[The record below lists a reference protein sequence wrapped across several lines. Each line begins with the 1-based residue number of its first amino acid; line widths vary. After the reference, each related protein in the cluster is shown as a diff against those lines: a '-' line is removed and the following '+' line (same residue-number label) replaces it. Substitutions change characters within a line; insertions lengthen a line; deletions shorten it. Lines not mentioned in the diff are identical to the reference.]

1 MDEIGDFMS
10 SPVLTVDSES
20 TVQEAAQFM
29 HLHNIGS
36 AIVNKFDQ
44 PIGIVTE
51 KHLTQ
56 KVVAGRLD
64 PDTTEVTEIMDDEMP
79 TMDRYLPM
87 DEANEFMHK
96 NKIRHLTIT
105 EEEKIVGML
114 SVKDL
119 VGYYTKTFK
128 MVE

>member
-29 HLHNIGS
+29 LLHNIGS
-36 AIVNKFDQ
+36 VIVNKFEK
-44 PIGIVTE
+44 PVGIVTE
-51 KHLTQ
+51 KDLTQ
-56 KVVAGRLD
+56 KVVAGGID
-64 PDTTEVTEIMDDEMP
+64 PDTTPVTEIMDGEVP
-79 TMDRYLPM
+79 TMDRDLPI
-87 DEANEFMHK
+87 DEANEFMYRK
-96 NKIRHLTIT
+96 KIRHLVIT

-119 VGYYTKTFK
+119 VGFYKKSFK
-128 MVE
+128 MQE

>member
-29 HLHNIGS
+29 HSHNIGS
-36 AIVNKFDQ
+36 VIVCKFDK

-51 KHLTQ
+51 RDLTQ
-56 KVVAGRLD
+56 KVVAGGLD
-64 PDTTEVTEIMDDEMP
+64 PDSTLITEIMTEKLQ
-79 TMDRYLPM
+79 TMDRYLPI

-96 NKIRHLTIT
+96 NKIRHLAIT
-105 EEEKIVGML
+105 EEDKIVGML

-119 VGYYTKTFK
+119 VGYYTKSFK
-128 MVE
+128 MDE